1 VEPAMTTLSALTLV
15 RNRQAHLDRLV
26 EGLKLSASPPDEL
39 IVVDMSDAPA
49 RLPPVGFPVRVER
62 LAGDALP
69 LAAARNLAAALASGD
84 ILLFLDVDCIV
95 SSAVCDRMQA
105 VLAEH
110 DAVIC
115 PEVLYLPAGAVRPG
129 PLSEVDLSAAGR
141 PHPVRP
147 FPREGES
154 PEGNP
159 GLFWSLAFALR
170 RSTFHRLG
178 GFDET
183 YVGYGAE
190 DTDLGFRIA
199 REGLPLLFA
208 GGVPVFHQHHDG
220 YDPPLQH
227 FRALI
232 ANAKRFHAA
241 WSIWPMDGWLR
252 AMADLELVDWSS
264 DELTIC
270 RDPTPAEIAA
280 AQKDPANPF

>member
-1 VEPAMTTLSALTLV
+1 MTTLSALTLV

-26 EGLKLSASPPDEL
+26 EGLMLSASPPDEL
-39 IVVDMSDAPA
+39 IVVDLSDASV
-49 RLPPVGFPVRVER
+49 RLPPLGFPVRVER

-241 WSIWPMDGWLR
+241 WSIWPMDGWLK
-252 AMADLELVDWSS
+252 AMADLGLVDWSS

>member
-1 VEPAMTTLSALTLV
+1 MTTLSALTLV

-252 AMADLELVDWSS
+252 PMADLGLVDWSS

-280 AQKDPANPF
+280 AQKDPASPF

>member
-1 VEPAMTTLSALTLV
+1 MTSLSALTLV

-26 EGLKLSASPPDEL
+26 EGLMLSASPPDEL
-39 IVVDMSDAPA
+39 IVVDMSDAPV
-49 RLPPVGFPVRVER
+49 RLPPLGFPVRVER

-84 ILLFLDVDCIV
+84 NLLFLDVDCIV
-95 SSAVCDRMQA
+95 SSSVCSRMQA
-105 VLAEH
+105 LLAEH
-110 DAVIC
+110 DAVVC

-129 PLSEVDLSAAGR
+129 PLSETDLNAAGR

-154 PEGNP
+154 LERNP

-208 GGVPVFHQHHDG
+208 GDAPVFHQHHEG

-241 WSIWPMDGWLR
+241 WSIWPMDGWLT
-252 AMADLELVDWSS
+252 AMADLGLVDWSS
-264 DELTIC
+264 DDLIIR

-280 AQKDPANPF
+280 ARKDPANPF

>member
-1 VEPAMTTLSALTLV
+1 MTSLSALTLV

-26 EGLKLSASPPDEL
+26 EGLMLSASPPDEL
-39 IVVDMSDAPA
+39 IVVDMSDAPVTM
-49 RLPPVGFPVRVER
+49 PPLSFHVRIER

-95 SSAVCDRMQA
+95 SSSVCDRMEA
-105 VLAEH
+105 LLAGH
-110 DAVIC
+110 DAVVC
-115 PEVLYLPAGAVRPG
+115 PEALYLPAGAVRPG
-129 PLSEVDLSAAGR
+129 PLSETDLKAAGR

-147 FPREGES
+147 FPQERESLER
-154 PEGNP
+154 NP

-170 RSTFHRLG
+170 RTTFHRIG

-208 GGVPVFHQHHDG
+208 GGAPVFHQHHEG

-241 WSIWPMDGWLR
+241 WSVWPMGGWLR
-252 AMADLELVDWSS
+252 AMADLGLVDWSS
-264 DELTIC
+264 DGLTIR

-280 AQKDPANPF
+280 ARKDSANPF